1 MAGLQGDPTMADPRP
16 RVEYLAGFCC
26 PLGGLAAG
34 KPRVL
39 CHGAEIFLSTG
50 RELVYVYDR
59 EGRLLIVSTGHTGEG
74 LGLGA

>member
-1 MAGLQGDPTMADPRP
+1 MADPRP

-26 PLGGLAAG
+26 PLGGVAAG

-50 RELVYVYDR
+50 GEMVYVYDR
-59 EGRLLIVSTGHTGEG
+59 VN
-74 LGLGA
+74 A